1 MAGEG
6 VEGMES
12 ASSRTRHLRV
22 ETSVGGVAVLD
33 YGGSGVDTL
42 MFHTPGF
49 CADSLSLAAVEMTSR
64 CRVYSV
70 ELPGHGHSP
79 TDGMRAADFW
89 PAIPQI
95 VEGLGLTR
103 PLLVGFELSG
113 FMTVAAVVNQPELA
127 AGVVA
132 VGAWCLRT
140 PAENAEFLELIT
152 AEDVMANVAD
162 RMLLGAR
169 ASDEEGM
176 RAIMLTLARN
186 SIHDFLIEDEEAR
199 FADKIACT
207 VRRLDDGTFV
217 RLPTVETMRR
227 MYDLS
232 AEDAAYPGP
241 ALLEAVTIPC
251 TLMLTADGVDGEFIA
266 RADELAARR
275 GNVDVVVLQAGNN
288 PQMSHPREVGAALV
302 KAATRIG

>member
-1 MAGEG
+1 
-6 VEGMES
+6 MEHPGS
-12 ASSRTRHLRV
+12 ETRHLVV
-22 ETSVGGVAVLD
+22 ETSVGGVAVID
-33 YGGSGVDTL
+33 YGGFGVDTL

-49 CADSLSLAAVEMTSR
+49 CADSLSLAAVDMTSR

-89 PAIPQI
+89 PVIPEI
-95 VEGLGLTR
+95 VAGLGLTR

-113 FMTVAAVVNQPELA
+113 FMTVAAVVRQPELA
-127 AGVVA
+127 GGVVA
-132 VGAWCLRT
+132 LGAWCLRT
-140 PAENAEFLELIT
+140 REETAEFLDFVT
-152 AEDVMANVAD
+152 ADDVMTGVAE

-176 RAIMLTLARN
+176 RAIMRTLARN

-199 FADKIACT
+199 FAEKIACT

-217 RLPTVETMRR
+217 RLPTVETMLR

-232 AEDAAYPGP
+232 VEDAAYPEP
-241 ALLEAVTIPC
+241 DLLEALTIPC
-251 TLMLTADGVDGEFIA
+251 TLVLTSDGLDQEFIA
-266 RADELAARR
+266 RADELAAHRR
-275 GNVDVVVLQAGNN
+275 NVEVMVLQAGNN
-288 PQMSHPREVGAALV
+288 PQMSHPRAVGAALAQ
-302 KAATRIG
+302 AATRVG